1 MFTLAIRTHK
11 LIFTVDNIPIECVQQ
26 YSTTHI
32 YVIWNGYKCN
42 LCKVMFSYYYE
53 YIYEINESIYN

>member
-32 YVIWNGYKCN
+32 YVI
-42 LCKVMFSYYYE
+42 
-53 YIYEINESIYN
+53 